1 MSSNWDSKINEL
13 RARFELVKA
22 ELSKPETSQDNA
34 KLKSLGQEYSSLT
47 EVLELFSTWQ
57 KNEQTVAELQ
67 SQKLKDADPEMIT
80 MITDELT
87 ALEQEQ
93 IKLNNQIQELLQPQ
107 DPLDKKN
114 ILVEIRAGAGGDESS
129 LFAAEL
135 FRMYS
140 RFAERLGW
148 QVKIISS
155 SKTTLGGFKEIIFE
169 IAGVMAY
176 RFLKYESGVHRV
188 QRVPET
194 EKNGRV
200 HTSTVTVAIMPEAEE
215 VDLTIKP
222 EDVKI
227 EATTAGGHGGQ
238 SVNTTYSAIRLTH
251 LPTGLV
257 VSCQDERSQL
267 QNKERAFQVL
277 RSRLLALNEEKK
289 RAERSANRKNQV
301 GTGDRSEK
309 IRTYNFP
316 QDRLTDHRIKL
327 TLHNLPIILDGDIMP
342 MLEELRRVDL
352 SE

>member
-1 MSSNWDSKINEL
+1 MTQWDSKIKEL
-13 RARFELVKA
+13 KDRFEIVKTELVK
-22 ELSKPETSQDNA
+22 PETAQDNA
-34 KLKSLGQEYSSLT
+34 KLKSLGQEYSSLQ
-47 EVLELFSTWQ
+47 EILDLFSDWE
-57 KNEQTVAELQ
+57 KNNQTMTELEANR
-67 SQKLKDADPEMIT
+67 SQETESEMLT
-80 MITDELT
+80 MITEELT
-87 ALEQEQ
+87 KLTQAQINLEE
-93 IKLNNQIQELLQPQ
+93 QIQEILQPQ
-107 DPLDKKN
+107 DPLDSKN

-129 LFAAEL
+129 LFGAEL

-155 SKTTLGGFKEIIFE
+155 NRTSLGGFKEIIFE
-169 IAGVMAY
+169 IVGKNAY

-215 VDLTIKP
+215 VDVEIKP
-222 EDVKI
+222 EELNI
-227 EATTAGGHGGQ
+227 EATTASGHGGQ
-238 SVNTTYSAIRLTH
+238 SVNTTYSAIRITH
-251 LPTGLV
+251 LPTGLIV
-257 VSCQDERSQL
+257 TCQDERSQL
-267 QNKERAFQVL
+267 QNKERAMQVL
-277 RSRLLALNEEKK
+277 RSRLLALREEQR

-327 TLHNLPIILDGDIMP
+327 SLHNLANILDGEIMP
-342 MLEELRRVDL
+342 LIQELRRVDL
-352 SE
+352 SD